1 MKVIRSILRENFR
14 RHIKCEL
21 PLEKT
26 SKDRL
31 VPLKNRVPATAKL
44 GKKEMCS
51 QSEKWS
57 LFASTGRRFAIITM
71 TVVCHGRISPPLS
84 AWQRLEEIS
93 RLSIPPPHCA
103 VSLAVLREDL
113 ITPKLIVSGRNRLP
127 LACSVSVLSSGFPFV
142 TQP

>member
-57 LFASTGRRFAIITM
+57 LFSSTGRRFAIITM

-93 RLSIPPPHCA
+93 RLSIPPPPLCCVISCLKGRLNNA
-103 VSLAVLREDL
+103 QINCVGKKQ
-113 ITPKLIVSGRNRLP
+113 TPFSMQ
-127 LACSVSVLSSGFPFV
+127 C
-142 TQP
+142 